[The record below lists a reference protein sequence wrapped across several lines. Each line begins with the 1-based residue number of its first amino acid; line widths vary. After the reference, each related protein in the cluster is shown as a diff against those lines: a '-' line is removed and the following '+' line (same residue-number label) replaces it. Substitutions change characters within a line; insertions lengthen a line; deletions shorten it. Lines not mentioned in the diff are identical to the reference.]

1 MPNQCIVTCAIITL
15 GKIRNQGP
23 QLSAGHCGDFSFR
36 GREVFFAQRLRIRGT
51 APLSKRSCREPNRQ
65 KPHSPDHPG
74 TSPHYPIYQYRQ
86 NASPGRRILPGIRDL
101 ASLSKTLARN
111 RKSVRGRAA
120 TNAWDWQRPGGRRKA
135 MTIGR
140 FLFAIIGTFI
150 LLGVVLHRED
160 PPAATATVVT
170 RMRPIDMVEFA
181 ELTPACGSISET
193 LDAQAYLRS
202 EPTLSRKRG
211 I

>member
-1 MPNQCIVTCAIITL
+1 
-15 GKIRNQGP
+15 
-23 QLSAGHCGDFSFR
+23 
-36 GREVFFAQRLRIRGT
+36 
-51 APLSKRSCREPNRQ
+51 
-65 KPHSPDHPG
+65 
-74 TSPHYPIYQYRQ
+74 
-86 NASPGRRILPGIRDL
+86 
-101 ASLSKTLARN
+101 
-111 RKSVRGRAA
+111 
-120 TNAWDWQRPGGRRKA
+120 

-211 I
+211 IPGCDLLFDFLVLLINPSNLNENPHWVPYDAISYDVTPDTPVPAGKVAICVSNNIYPLQDPAYCSWVVVSPNKIRHYYGERR